1 MLNSIKLRTK
11 ILLIG
16 IILSVIPLVI
26 IGIVN
31 YTQSQKTLAA
41 SSDEIL
47 KYAYEGLDH
56 VASDVYNM
64 CKVCDASLAASGKTI
79 DTATDDDLKAL
90 RESIMSIKLGKTGY
104 VYVIDSKGHYVISK
118 GGKRDGEDISGAKD
132 TNGKYLIQDVIKT
145 AHQVGDTDIGEQ
157 VYYWKNPDDPA
168 PRKKVVRIRYF
179 KDWDWIIGA
188 GSYEDEFL
196 EGITKVK
203 QKASQ
208 TNMFVL
214 FTSIATVVI
223 SMVVWF
229 FVSTSLTSK
238 IRNVVKKILENSA
251 TMATSTSEMSTA
263 SNRLAEGASSQAA
276 GLEEASSSLEEV
288 SSMTRQNADNASEA
302 NGLSKN
308 TFESA
313 ETGSKAMDKMNV
325 AIESI
330 RASSDETAKIIKV
343 IDEIAFQTNLLALNA
358 AVEAARAGEA
368 GKGFAVVAEEVR
380 NLAIR
385 SAEAASETSRMIDE
399 SVRKS
404 YDGVDIAKEVANVLE
419 EIVDS
424 AKKTDELISEIA
436 SASAEQAD
444 GIALVN
450 TAISEM
456 DRVTQQN
463 AASSEEIASATG
475 MISSQA
481 KEVKTIAEEL
491 AIIVDGKDA
500 EVSNSSRGLNKSDY
514 LLHEIAKPAETTAK
528 STPAAKA
535 AATAT
540 QDTQKSEDE
549 FWEF

>member
-1 MLNSIKLRTK
+1 MFNSVKLRTK

-16 IILSVIPLVI
+16 IILSVTPLAI
-26 IGIVN
+26 IGVSS
-31 YTQSQKTLAA
+31 YLQSQKSLSS

-47 KYAYEGLDH
+47 KYAYKGLDH
-56 VASDVYNM
+56 VANSVYDM
-64 CKVCDASLAASGKTI
+64 CKVCDSSLAASGKTI
-79 DTATDDDLKAL
+79 ETATDDDLKAL
-90 RESIMSIKLGKTGY
+90 RESIMSIKLGDSGY
-104 VYVIDSKGHYVISK
+104 VYVIDSKGRYVISK

-132 TNGKYLIQDVIKT
+132 SNGKYLIQDTIKT
-145 AHQVGDTDIGEQ
+145 AHQIGDTGIGEQ
-157 VYYWKNPDDPA
+157 VYYWKNPGDPVA
-168 PRKKVVRIRYF
+168 RKKVVRIRYF

-196 EGITKVK
+196 AGITKVK
-203 QKASQ
+203 QQASQ
-208 TNMFVL
+208 TNVFLLV
-214 FTSIATVVI
+214 TSIVTVVI
-223 SMVVWF
+223 SVVVWF
-229 FVSTSLTSK
+229 FVATGLTSK
-238 IRNVVKKILENSA
+238 IRNVVKNILANSA
-251 TMATSTSEMSTA
+251 TMASSTSEMSTA

-313 ETGSKAMDKMNV
+313 ETGSRAMAKMNV
-325 AIESI
+325 AIDSI
-330 RASSDETAKIIKV
+330 RESSDETAKIIKV

-419 EIVDS
+419 EIVES

-481 KEVKTIAEEL
+481 KEVKTIVEEL
-491 AIIVDGKDA
+491 AMIVDGKDA
-500 EVSNSSRGLNKSDY
+500 DVSSDSRVLNKSDY
-514 LLHEIAKPAETTAK
+514 LLHEIAKPTVAK
-528 STPAAKA
+528 SAPAPVASVSA
-535 AATAT
+535 P
-540 QDTQKSEDE
+540 QSSEKSEDE